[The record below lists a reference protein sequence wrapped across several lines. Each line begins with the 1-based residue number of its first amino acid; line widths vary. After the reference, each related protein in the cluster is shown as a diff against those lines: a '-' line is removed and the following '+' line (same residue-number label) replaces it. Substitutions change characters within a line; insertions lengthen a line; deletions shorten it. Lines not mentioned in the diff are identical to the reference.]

1 MGIFHNFTET
11 GHDVSSQ
18 PHSALSVI
26 VITIVVVILI
36 IFVMQQNVYDHVV
49 LSSTCGG
56 VDRR

>member
-11 GHDVSSQ
+11 GHDVASQ

-26 VITIVVVILI
+26 VITIVVIFI

-49 LSSTCGG
+49 LSSTCEG